1 MPRGKKYTPEEIIR
15 PHSSLDYQTP
25 AEFAARWLP
34 SAAKVASGESPRAT
48 SVSAVERAYR
58 SMFQA

>member
-1 MPRGKKYTPEEIIR
+1 MRPYCGSLVVQLYNHHR

-34 SAAKVASGESPRAT
+34 SAPQVASLR
-48 SVSAVERAYR
+48 
-58 SMFQA
+58 QASGSHELDPLISTGS